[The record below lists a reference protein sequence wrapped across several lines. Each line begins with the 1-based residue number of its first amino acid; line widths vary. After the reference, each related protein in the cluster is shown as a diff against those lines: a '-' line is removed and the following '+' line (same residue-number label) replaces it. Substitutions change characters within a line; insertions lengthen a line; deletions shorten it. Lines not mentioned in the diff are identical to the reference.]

1 MRSVKGV
8 PRYVEKVM
16 GAVIF
21 YTDVLLFPLQS
32 HPMSFQVR
40 TTKNIARVY

>member
-8 PRYVEKVM
+8 QRYVEKVM
-16 GAVIF
+16 GAVTF
-21 YTDVLLFPLQS
+21 YTGVIVPLTKPPYELS
-32 HPMSFQVR
+32 R

>member
-1 MRSVKGV
+1 MRSIEGV
-8 PRYVEKVM
+8 QRYVEKVT
-16 GAVIF
+16 GAVTF

-40 TTKNIARVY
+40 RTKNIARVY

>member
-1 MRSVKGV
+1 MRSIKGV
-8 PRYVEKVM
+8 QRNVKKVM
-16 GAVIF
+16 GAVTF

-40 TTKNIARVY
+40 RTKTIARVY